1 MNKLQQIASKATDPA
16 SQWETRNQY
25 PTGKAQQ
32 DVLNALGLTANNSG
46 HANAIFAE
54 LGIVVSSK
62 REGRKS
68 VPVIT
73 KSFSGGGFN
82 AYGEGE
88 ESFSNAD
95 GLDLSAISQWMN

>member
-1 MNKLQQIASKATDPA
+1 MNKLQQIASKAVDPA
-16 SQWETRNQY
+16 RKWETRHQ
-25 PTGKAQQ
+25 PAVGKAQQ
-32 DVLNALGLTANNSG
+32 EVLNALGLSANNHG
-46 HANAIFAE
+46 HANSIFAE
-54 LGIVVSSK
+54 IGITVSSR

-73 KSFSGGGFN
+73 KYFSGGGFN